1 MILNE
6 RFFWLAFSA
15 FPGVGPVRFAL
26 LLSHFGNAKK
36 AWEASTQDLLRI
48 NFGEV
53 LTNKLD
59 TFRREFS
66 VEGYAKKVT
75 DMGIATLIL
84 TDEKYPKLLKQIPDP
99 PFVLYVRGHRRAAEV
114 GHENF
119 FVPQFSREESQLSHK
134 GKPARKDANR
144 KNFESS
150 PQPSKAWNINKS
162 IAVVG
167 TRKVTSYGREV
178 TWLLT
183 QQLAAAGLTIVSGLA
198 LGVDAEAHKAA
209 IEAGG
214 KTIAVLGCGV
224 DCCNPPSNRW
234 LYDKIIDGNGVII
247 SEMPLS
253 HEPNRGLF
261 PARNRIISGLSLG
274 VLVTEGA
281 KDSGSL
287 ITARNA
293 AEQGREVFAV
303 PGPITSSLSKGPTE
317 LIKKGA
323 KLVTAAEDIL
333 EELNIKGSTS
343 RTSSKGRNFD
353 GATGEEKKI
362 IQILENEPLNFD
374 EIVRIIG
381 WPAGT
386 VGSLLSIME
395 IKGMVKNVGN
405 NRYCLI

>member
-1 MILNE
+1 MNKNIPCNYGIVK
-6 RFFWLAFSA
+6 WLSSYDKLKSVSDRLYWLSFSA

-26 LLSHFGNAKK
+26 LLSHFGSAKK
-36 AWEASTQDLLRI
+36 AWEASTKDLMKI
-48 NFGEV
+48 NFGDR
-53 LTNKLD
+53 LTAKFD
-59 TFRREFS
+59 AFRRTFD
-66 VEGYAKKVT
+66 VEGYARKVK
-75 DMGIATLIL
+75 DLGIATLIL
-84 TDEKYPKLLKQIPDP
+84 TDEKYPKLLKAIPDP
-99 PFVLYVRGHRRAAEV
+99 PFVLYV
-114 GHENF
+114 
-119 FVPQFSREESQLSHK
+119 K
-134 GKPARKDANR
+134 GKRDKEKEIGNWD
-144 KNFESS
+144 
-150 PQPSKAWNINKS
+150 INKS

-167 TRKVTSYGREV
+167 TRKVSNYGREV

-183 QQLAAAGLTIVSGLA
+183 QQLAGAGLTVVSGLA

-209 IEAGG
+209 IDAGG

-224 DCCNPPSNRW
+224 DCCNPPSNTW

-274 VLVTEGA
+274 VVVTEGA
-281 KDSGSL
+281 HDSGAL

-323 KLVTAAEDIL
+323 KLVTDVEDIL
-333 EELNIKGSTS
+333 EELSITGSKSTTS
-343 RTSSKGRNFD
+343 TTGRRNFE
-353 GATGEEKKI
+353 GASDEEKKI
-362 IQILENEPLNFD
+362 IQIIENEPLHFD
-374 EIVRIIG
+374 EIVRRIS
-381 WPAGT
+381 WHASK

-395 IKGMVKNVGN
+395 IKGIVKDVGN
-405 NRYCLI
+405 NMYKLT

>member
-1 MILNE
+1 MSE
-6 RFFWLAFSA
+6 RSYWLAFSA

-26 LLSHFGNAKK
+26 LLSHFGSAKK
-36 AWEASTQDLLRI
+36 AWEATTGDLLQI
-48 NFGEV
+48 HFGDV
-53 LTNKLD
+53 LTSKFD

-66 VEGYAKKVT
+66 LEGYTEKLKDNEV
-75 DMGIATLIL
+75 ATLIL
-84 TDEKYPKLLKQIPDP
+84 SDEKYPKLLKQISDP
-99 PFVLYVRGHRRAAEV
+99 PFVLY
-114 GHENF
+114 
-119 FVPQFSREESQLSHK
+119 LK
-134 GKPARKDANR
+134 GKKVANWDI
-144 KNFESS
+144 S
-150 PQPSKAWNINKS
+150 KS

-183 QQLAAAGLTIVSGLA
+183 QQLAMAGLTIVSGLA
-198 LGVDAEAHKAA
+198 LGVDAEAHKSA

-224 DCCNPPSNRW
+224 DCCNPPSNKW
-234 LYDKIIDGNGVII
+234 LYDKIIDGNGVVM

-281 KDSGSL
+281 IDSGSL
-287 ITARNA
+287 ITASDA
-293 AEQGREVFAV
+293 GAQGREVFAV

-323 KLVTAAEDIL
+323 KLVTSVEDIL
-333 EELNIKGSTS
+333 EEFQIKGNTRQRPSF
-343 RTSSKGRNFD
+343 GE
-353 GATGEEKKI
+353 ATEEEKRV
-362 IQILENEPLNFD
+362 IQILENEPIEFD
-374 EIVRIIG
+374 TIVRIINL
-381 WPAGT
+381 PAGK
-386 VGSLLSIME
+386 VGSLLSVME

-405 NRYCLI
+405 NTYVQV

>member
-1 MILNE
+1 MTIVSDRNY
-6 RFFWLAFSA
+6 WLAFSA

-26 LLSHFGNAKK
+26 LLSHFGSAKN
-36 AWEASTQDLLRI
+36 AWEATAADLLKI
-48 NFGEV
+48 NLGGV
-53 LTNKLD
+53 LAAKFD
-59 TFRREFS
+59 AFRREFS
-66 VEGYAKKVT
+66 VDGYFQKVK
-75 DMGIATLIL
+75 DLEIATLIL

-99 PFVLYVRGHRRAAEV
+99 PFVLYVKGRRVHPRGVHSATSGVLPSDSPEV
-114 GHENF
+114 N
-119 FVPQFSREESQLSHK
+119 VW
-134 GKPARKDANR
+134 D
-144 KNFESS
+144 
-150 PQPSKAWNINKS
+150 INKT

-167 TRKVTSYGREV
+167 TRKVTNYGREV

-183 QQLAAAGLTIVSGLA
+183 TQLAKAGLTIVSGLA

-224 DCCNPPSNRW
+224 DCCNPPSNKF
-234 LYDKIIDGNGVII
+234 LYDKIIAGNGVVM

-281 KDSGSL
+281 HDSGAL

-303 PGPITSSLSKGPTE
+303 PGPITSSLSQGPTG

-323 KLVTAAEDIL
+323 KLVTTVEDIL
-333 EELNIKGSTS
+333 EELNIEGIKSWKGTKSIKS
-343 RTSSKGRNFD
+343 FD
-353 GATGEEKKI
+353 EATDEERKI
-362 IQILENEPLNFD
+362 IQILENEHIEFD
-374 EIVRIIG
+374 VIVRITG
-381 WPAGT
+381 METGK

-395 IKGMVKNVGN
+395 IKGMVRNVGN
-405 NRYCLI
+405 NMYAIVT

>member
-1 MILNE
+1 MSDRL
-6 RFFWLAFSA
+6 FWLAFSA

-26 LLSHFGNAKK
+26 LLSHFGSAKK
-36 AWEASTQDLLRI
+36 AWEATAKDLLAI
-48 NFGEV
+48 NFGEK
-53 LTNKLD
+53 LTAKFG

-66 VEGYAKKVT
+66 VEGYAKKVS
-75 DMGIATLIL
+75 DLGIATLIL

-99 PFVLYVRGHRRAAEV
+99 PFVLYV
-114 GHENF
+114 
-119 FVPQFSREESQLSHK
+119 K
-134 GKPARKDANR
+134 GKKV
-144 KNFESS
+144 E
-150 PQPSKAWNINKS
+150 AWDISKS

-167 TRKVTSYGREV
+167 TRKMTSYGREV
-178 TWLLT
+178 TRLLT
-183 QQLAAAGLTIVSGLA
+183 QQLVQAGLTIVSGLA

-209 IEAGG
+209 IDAGG

-224 DCCNPPSNRW
+224 DCCNPPSNKW
-234 LYDKIIDGNGVII
+234 LYKSIIDGNGVVV

-281 KDSGSL
+281 EDSGSL

-303 PGPITSSLSKGPTE
+303 PGPITSSLSKGPTN

-323 KLVTAAEDIL
+323 KLVTTAEDVL
-333 EELNIKGSTS
+333 EEIGLKGTA
-343 RTSSKGRNFD
+343 RLRQDFGEVKEGTE
-353 GATGEEKKI
+353 EEKKVM
-362 IQILENEPLNFD
+362 QILENEPIEFD

-381 WPAGT
+381 WPASK
-386 VGSLLSIME
+386 VGSILSIME
-395 IKGMVKNVGN
+395 IKRMVKDVGN
-405 NRYCLI
+405 NMYTLA